1 MATVSAPEVGWL
13 PGCGLPSYGEMVSD
27 GPGLLDAR
35 CLPVALCAQ
44 DDVGTPG
51 GGIRDL
57 GRSDL
62 PPGDGGVPRGSHP
75 SLAGNVFQLEIDCHT
90 RFLIH
95 NVCSGCPASVGLG
108 GPR

>member
-1 MATVSAPEVGWL
+1 MDNQLWRVYTGRPWGSLATVSAPEVGRI

-35 CLPVALCAQ
+35 RLPVVLGAQ

-62 PPGDGGVPRGSHP
+62 PPSDCGVPCGPYP
-75 SLAGNVFQLEIDCHT
+75 SLAGMFAKNKSL
-90 RFLIH
+90 
-95 NVCSGCPASVGLG
+95 S
-108 GPR
+108 